1 MLLLYDEE
9 QRARCLGSHGLASCG
24 LERDPLWSI
33 GYRRPAQPRAVA
45 GLNFARQGKATGM
58 FGVKKSRVGP

>member
-24 LERDPLWSI
+24 LERDPSWSI
-33 GYRRPAQPRAVA
+33 VYRRHVGPRAVA
-45 GLNFARQGKATGM
+45 GLNFARQGKATGR
-58 FGVKKSRVGP
+58 FGVKKSGVGL